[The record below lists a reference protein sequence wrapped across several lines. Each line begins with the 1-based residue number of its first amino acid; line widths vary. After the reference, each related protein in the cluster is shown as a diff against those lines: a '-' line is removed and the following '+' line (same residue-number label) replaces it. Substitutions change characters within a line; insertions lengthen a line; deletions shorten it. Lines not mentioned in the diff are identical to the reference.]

1 MAGATHTLEI
11 DGTGSAAFRRTLS
24 LLLPVFLLAALMIMV
39 ADRADASTA
48 GAGVAAA
55 AVTAGGS
62 STSAGAQLDIRGL
75 VCSILSA
82 LRGAFGAFFGG
93 IFDRILVAFG
103 CTAVPSGVVPGGD
116 DNDDDGGDA

>member
-1 MAGATHTLEI
+1 MVGATHTVEI

-48 GAGVAAA
+48 AGAGVAAA
-55 AVTAGGS
+55 AVTAGGA
-62 STSAGAQLDIRGL
+62 STTAGAQINIAAL

-82 LRGAFGAFFGG
+82 LRAAFGAFFGG
-93 IFDRILVAFG
+93 IFDRLLAAFG
-103 CTAVPSGVVPGGD
+103 CTAVPSGVVGGGD
-116 DNDDDGGDA
+116 DDNEVDD

>member
-1 MAGATHTLEI
+1 MGGATHTLEI
-11 DGTGSAAFRRTLS
+11 EGTGSAAFRRTLS

-62 STSAGAQLDIRGL
+62 SAAAGAQISIRAL
-75 VCSILSA
+75 VCAILTSVRA
-82 LRGAFGAFFGG
+82 AFGSFFGG
-93 IFDRILVAFG
+93 IFDRLLAGFG
-103 CTAVPSGVVPGGD
+103 CTAVPSGVVGGGD
-116 DNDDDGGDA
+116 DTEVDD